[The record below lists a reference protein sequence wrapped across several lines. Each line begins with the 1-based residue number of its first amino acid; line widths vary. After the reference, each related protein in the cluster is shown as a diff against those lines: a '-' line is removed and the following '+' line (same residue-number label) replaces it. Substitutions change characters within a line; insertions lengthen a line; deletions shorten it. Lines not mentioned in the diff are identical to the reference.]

1 MDDKALECARTGVL
15 IHALALASIA
25 VRGPDARMWLNG
37 MATADFAKADEA
49 SGAVFGLFCA
59 KNGKIQS
66 ELYALLEPKDI
77 LVGVHAGRA
86 PQLAELLDRHL
97 IMEDAEIELLEPP
110 RSWLLALGPR
120 AKEAAAVARASGART
135 GLVMRAGT
143 DVAVVA
149 VAPEAKDAVVSALLK
164 LEPAAISTPTSWER
178 VRIELGI
185 PQDGVDFDDGNY
197 PQEAALELDAVSFN
211 KGCYLGQEAV
221 FMLEKRGHVKK
232 RLVQL
237 EVGAAVSAGDA
248 ITTAD
253 GTLVGQVTSYAGRAQ
268 GSGIALG
275 FVKYKHA
282 RAGVELQIGSTT
294 ARVEP
299 KLAIVSD

>member
-1 MDDKALECARTGVL
+1 
-15 IHALALASIA
+15 
-25 VRGPDARMWLNG
+25 
-37 MATADFAKADEA
+37 MA
-49 SGAVFGLFCA
+49 
-59 KNGKIQS
+59 
-66 ELYALLEPKDI
+66 
-77 LVGVHAGRA
+77 
-86 PQLAELLDRHL
+86 
-97 IMEDAEIELLEPP
+97 
-110 RSWLLALGPR
+110 
-120 AKEAAAVARASGART
+120 
-135 GLVMRAGT
+135 
-143 DVAVVA
+143 
-149 VAPEAKDAVVSALLK
+149 ALLK
-164 LEPAAISTPTSWER
+164 LEPASISTATSWDR

-197 PQEAALELDAVSFN
+197 PQEAALELDGVSFN

-237 EVGAAVSAGDA
+237 DVRAAVAAGDA

-253 GTLVGQVTSYAGRAQ
+253 GSQVGQVTSYAPRSEG
-268 GSGIALG
+268 GIALG

-299 KLAIVSD
+299 KLAIVPDS